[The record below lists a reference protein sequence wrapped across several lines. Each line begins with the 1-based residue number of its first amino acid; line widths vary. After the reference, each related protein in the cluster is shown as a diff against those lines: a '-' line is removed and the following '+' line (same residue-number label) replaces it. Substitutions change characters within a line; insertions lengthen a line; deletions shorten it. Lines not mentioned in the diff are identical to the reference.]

1 MARATNNGAINR
13 RDKVILVAS
22 VIGLP
27 VALSCDY
34 WAVSNLVEA
43 VILRGERLRNEGEC
57 RLA

>member
-27 VALSCDY
+27 IALSRDY
-34 WAVSNLVEA
+34 SVVSNLVEA
-43 VILRGERLRNEGEC
+43 DILRDEGLRNEGE
-57 RLA
+57 